1 MDERPYF
8 LVKGRAGMS
17 PRDAQRLMS
26 ALAQFRDVDAVFNAL
41 LTGLPTDRLDVLTGV
56 PTSAARRRKV
66 SLAG

>member
-1 MDERPYF
+1 
-8 LVKGRAGMS
+8 MS

-56 PTSAARRRKV
+56 PTAAVVQRRVRRKV